1 MKLNG
6 ASVAIIG
13 AGLLGRLFAWRLADA
28 GAKVSVFEKDSEQAN
43 TAAAFTAAGMVS
55 PLSEVA
61 VGGKKLFD
69 LGERSLSLW
78 QQWLGDDAQLVEWQ
92 ANGSL
97 ILAHGQDLPLLQQ
110 FTRDAEYQAVGEAYW
125 QRLTLVELAN
135 IEPQLNNRFANA
147 IYAKGEASLNGRK
160 LMPWLAEKLTQVTW
174 HWSTPVNNLEALQ
187 NNFDLV
193 IDCRGHGASD
203 IRGVRGEVMH
213 VHAPDVTLTHPLRLM
228 HPRYH
233 IYVVP
238 RENHHF
244 VIGATELESEDRG
257 AMTVR
262 STLELASALYS
273 IHPGFGEGRIIE
285 MDANLRPATPDN
297 MPRVE
302 QQNNLYSVN
311 GLYRHGYLLAPA
323 VVEDVLELITKQTQP
338 WFWRESAGV
347 AHT

>member
-6 ASVAIIG
+6 STVAIIG
-13 AGLLGRLFAWRLADA
+13 AGLLGRLFAWRLSEA
-28 GAKVSVFEKDSEQAN
+28 GAVVSVFEKDSEQAN

-69 LGERSLSLW
+69 LGERSLTLW
-78 QQWLGDDAQLVEWQ
+78 QQWLGEDAEQVEWQ

-110 FTRDAEYQAVGEAYW
+110 FTRDAEYQGVGQDHW
-125 QRLTLVELAN
+125 QRLTPIELAN

-147 IYAKGEASLNGRK
+147 IYAKGEAALNGRK
-160 LMPWLAEKLTQVTW
+160 LLPWLANKLSQVNW
-174 HWSTPVNNLEALQ
+174 HWSTPINDLEALQ
-187 NNFDLV
+187 ADFDLV
-193 IDCRGHGASD
+193 IDCRGKGAKG

-213 VHAPDVTLTHPLRLM
+213 VHAPDVTLKHPLRLM

-273 IHPGFGEGRIIE
+273 IHPGFGEGRIVE

-297 MPRVE
+297 MPVVS
-302 QQNNLYSVN
+302 QQDNLLTVN

-323 VVEDVLELITKQTQP
+323 VIADVLSMVTELQQP
-338 WFWRESAGV
+338 WFYKEAL
-347 AHT
+347 